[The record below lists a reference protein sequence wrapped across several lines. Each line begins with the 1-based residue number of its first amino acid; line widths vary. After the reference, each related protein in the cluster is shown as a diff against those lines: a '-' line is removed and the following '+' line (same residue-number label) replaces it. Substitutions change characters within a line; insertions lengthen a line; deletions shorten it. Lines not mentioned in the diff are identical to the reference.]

1 MAALF
6 RPLFAP
12 CLAAALALPAAGGAC
27 AQDAGLK
34 GVAVDLGF
42 AIDPP
47 PPPPFVADT
56 RPAGDLPWIDVFAPP
71 AEPSRKVLAPNELKA
86 QQSELEGANAR
97 HDVARNG
104 FAPSA
109 KALAEKRAQM
119 AKAAKS
125 KKKTV
130 EPSLDPF
137 APQ

>member
-1 MAALF
+1 MIAHF

-12 CLAAALALPAAGGAC
+12 CLAAALALSAAGNAW

-34 GVAVDLGF
+34 GVAVDLGL

-71 AEPSRKVLAPNELKA
+71 AEPSRKVLTPSELKA

-109 KALAEKRAQM
+109 KALAEKRAEM
-119 AKAAKS
+119 AKAAKG
-125 KKKTV
+125 KKKA
-130 EPSLDPF
+130 EPPLDPL

>member
-1 MAALF
+1 MTALF

-12 CLAAALALPAAGGAC
+12 CLAAALALLAAGNSC

-47 PPPPFVADT
+47 PSPPFVADT
-56 RPAGDLPWIDVFAPP
+56 RPTGDLPWIDVFAPP
-71 AEPSRKVLAPNELKA
+71 AEPSRKVLTPSALKA

-97 HDVARNG
+97 HDAARNG

-109 KALAEKRAQM
+109 KALAQKRAEM
-119 AKAAKS
+119 AKAAKG
-125 KKKTV
+125 KKKIA
-130 EPSLDPF
+130 EPPLDPLE
-137 APQ
+137 PQ